1 MSWKSK
7 SNLDVVHSNHIFPSP
22 VYKERGCTP
31 YPIFR
36 HPLVYNRSVDNHMA
50 SVRRVLPTRLVS
62 RVVTAYKEQAAA
74 AATRKGSV
82 ADRVDVARSCDVF
95 ISHRGT
101 DTKMTLAGLLYDRLV
116 HHNVRPFLDNR
127 TMEPG
132 DKLYECIDA
141 GILQCKVGVVIFS
154 PRYCDS
160 FFCLHE
166 LAMMVEA
173 KKKLIPVFCDVK
185 PSELLVL
192 DAESHS
198 PENLKRYSKALQE
211 AKYTVG
217 LTFDSKTG

>member
-1 MSWKSK
+1 
-7 SNLDVVHSNHIFPSP
+7 
-22 VYKERGCTP
+22 
-31 YPIFR
+31 
-36 HPLVYNRSVDNHMA
+36 MA
-50 SVRRVLPTRLVS
+50 SLRRVLPTRLVP
-62 RVVTAYKEQAAA
+62 RVVMASKEQAAA
-74 AATRKGSV
+74 ARKGIG
-82 ADRVDVARSCDVF
+82 ADSVARSCDVF

-132 DKLYECIDA
+132 DNLYECIDA

-154 PRYCDS
+154 PRFCDS
-160 FFCLHE
+160 SFCLHE

-173 KKKLIPVFCDVK
+173 KKKLIPIFCDVK

-192 DAESHS
+192 GAESHS

-211 AKYTVG
+211 ARHTVG

>member
-1 MSWKSK
+1 
-7 SNLDVVHSNHIFPSP
+7 
-22 VYKERGCTP
+22 
-31 YPIFR
+31 
-36 HPLVYNRSVDNHMA
+36 MA
-50 SVRRVLPTRLVS
+50 SLRRVLPTRLVP
-62 RVVTAYKEQAAA
+62 RVVMASKEQAVAA
-74 AATRKGSV
+74 RKGIG
-82 ADRVDVARSCDVF
+82 ADSVARSCDVF

-154 PRYCDS
+154 PRFCDS
-160 FFCLHE
+160 SFCLHE

-173 KKKLIPVFCDVK
+173 KKKLIPIFCDVK

-192 DAESHS
+192 GAESHS

-211 AKYTVG
+211 ARDTVG